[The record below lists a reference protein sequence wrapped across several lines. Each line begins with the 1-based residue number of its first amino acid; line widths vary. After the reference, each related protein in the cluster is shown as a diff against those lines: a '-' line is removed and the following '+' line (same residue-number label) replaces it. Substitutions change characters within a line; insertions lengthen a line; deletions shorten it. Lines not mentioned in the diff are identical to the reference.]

1 MRMTQLLGRRDKDAP
16 KEAQT
21 ISHQYLLRGGYARQV
36 GSGLFSMLPLGLR
49 VIRKIEAIIRDEMN
63 RAGGQ
68 EVLMPVVLPRELW
81 EESGRYATVGSE
93 LLRFKDRGG
102 KDFVLGMTHEEA
114 VVHLARNEAFSY
126 KQYPFMV
133 YQIQTKFRD
142 EPRCRGGLIRV
153 REFTMKDAYSF
164 HESDECLKQT
174 YAQLHQSYENVFR
187 RAGLVNF
194 ISVASDAGM
203 MGGGV
208 SHEFMSITPI
218 GEDSFLTCAACGYK
232 ANREVARTVYPKFED
247 AISAIEEVSTPET
260 QSIEDVS
267 QLLNVPA
274 TSTCKAFFCVDA
286 KNNLVC
292 AILRGDLEVNE
303 AKIKTLLGT
312 KELIMANDEQ
322 IRAKGMEPG
331 YSSPLNTDTSK
342 YRLVVD
348 DSLRGRANLIAGA
361 NKKDWHVKGFEVA
374 RDLEAKGLV
383 FEWVD
388 IASVTD
394 GAACPECQASMAL
407 QRGVEIGNIF
417 QLGRKY
423 SQSMGMTYLDK
434 NGKAQVPIMGCYGIG
449 VGRLMA
455 CLMEEHHDDYGP
467 IWPQS
472 VAPFELQINALDLD
486 RGEGEVRKVSE
497 QLYSECLAKGIDVV
511 FDDRGEKAGFQFSD
525 ADLLGVPHRVVISP
539 KTLKDGE
546 VEYRTRA
553 VKDSVRLNVDNLL
566 DTLYLKVS
574 AGRG

>member
-1 MRMTQLLGRRDKDAP
+1 MRMTQLLGRRDKDTP

-21 ISHQYLLRGGYARQV
+21 ISHQFLLRGGYARQV
-36 GSGLFSMLPLGLR
+36 GSGLFSILPLGLR

-63 RAGGQ
+63 KAGGQ
-68 EVLMPVVLPRELW
+68 EVLLPVVLPRELW
-81 EESGRYATVGSE
+81 EESGRYATVGPE

-114 VVHLARNEAFSY
+114 VVHLARSEAFSY

-164 HESDECLKQT
+164 HESDECLKKT
-174 YAQLHQSYENVFR
+174 YSQLHQSYENIFK

-232 ANREVARTVYPKFED
+232 ANREVAQTIYPAFQDGRGELH
-247 AISAIEEVSTPET
+247 ELSTPNT
-260 QSIEDVS
+260 QSIEDIC
-267 QLLNVPA
+267 QLLNTQA
-274 TSTCKAFFCVDA
+274 TSTCKAFFCIDSQN
-286 KNNLVC
+286 KLVC
-292 AILRGDLEVNE
+292 AILRGDLDVNE
-303 AKIKTLLGT
+303 AKIKGILGS
-312 KELIMANDEQ
+312 KELTMANDVQ
-322 IRAKGMEPG
+322 IRAAGMEPG
-331 YSSPLNTDTSK
+331 YASPLNTDTSK

-348 DSLRGRANLIAGA
+348 ESLRGRRQLITGA
-361 NKKDWHVKGFEVA
+361 NKCDTHLGGFDLE
-374 RDLEAKGLV
+374 RDLQGLV

-394 GAACPECQASMAL
+394 GAPCPKCHQALVL

-423 SQSMGMTYLDK
+423 SQSMHMSYLDK

-467 IWPQS
+467 IWPQA

-486 RGEGEVRKVSE
+486 RGEGEIRAFTEKI
-497 QLYSECLAKGIDVV
+497 YAECCAKGIEVV

-553 VKDSVRLNVDNLL
+553 IKDSVRLKTEGLVEILL
-566 DTLYLKVS
+566 SKIQ
-574 AGRG
+574 AGR